1 MKREIYSNM
10 ETTGQNK
17 FDILKQYYGYDVF
30 REGQEELIDAI
41 LDGRDVFG
49 IMPTGAGKSVCYQV
63 PALLMDGITL
73 VISPLISLMKDQVR
87 ALNEMGVHAA
97 YLNSSLTYNQ
107 YKLALANAVR
117 GQYKI
122 IYVAPERL
130 ETSEFLSFALNAP
143 ISMVSIDEAHCV
155 SQWGQDFRPGYL
167 KIQHFIEKL
176 RIRPVVS
183 AFTATATR
191 EVQEDVTELL
201 GLRNPKKVV
210 TGFNRSNLYFG
221 VSIPKDKKVALKQ
234 YLNVHGDESGI
245 IYCATRKAVEEV
257 HEMLLKEGYPVT
269 RYHAGLDDEERR
281 KNQDDF
287 IYDRKPV
294 MVATNAFGM
303 GIDKSNVRYVLHYNM
318 PKNMESYYQ
327 EAGRA
332 GRDGEPAECILL
344 FGKRDVITNEYFI
357 EQDRENDELSET
369 ELEIVKAAERE
380 KLRRMTWYC
389 YTQGCLREYMLQ
401 YFGEESSSCDNCSN
415 CLNHAQLTDV
425 TREAILFVKGV
436 EEAGARFGEKLI
448 IEMLHGSLTPKVKQ
462 FKLDQKESFGCLKSV
477 SLDKLSQISRQLQMK
492 GYLAVTSSEYPILQP
507 GEKAE
512 ELLDGSEKLMLRE
525 QKKEAVKQKK
535 KSRRTES
542 SQMAKSNS
550 IFERLR
556 RVRLDLAREEKVPP
570 YLIFSDRT
578 LVELCQ
584 KMPQTEDEM
593 LEISGVGAHKLQKYG
608 DAFLSVIRA
617 FSEE

>member
-1 MKREIYSNM
+1 MSTKTNEQ
-10 ETTGQNK
+10 TK
-17 FDILKQYYGYDVF
+17 HDILKQYYGYDIF

-63 PALLMDGITL
+63 PALIMDGITL

-107 YKLALANAVR
+107 YKLALANATR

-130 ETSEFLSFALNAP
+130 ETKEFLEFALNAP
-143 ISMVSIDEAHCV
+143 IAMVSIDEAHCV

-167 KIQHFIEKL
+167 KISAFIEKL
-176 RIRPVVS
+176 CIRPVVS
-183 AFTATATR
+183 AFTATATK
-191 EVQEDVTELL
+191 EVREDVTELL
-201 GLRNPKKVV
+201 GLRNPKLIV
-210 TGFNRSNLYFG
+210 TGFNRPNLYFG
-221 VSIPKDKKVALKQ
+221 VSIPKDKKVTLKQ
-234 YLNVHGDESGI
+234 YLSVHGDESGI
-245 IYCATRKAVEEV
+245 IYCATRKGVEEV

-281 KNQDDF
+281 RSQDDF

-303 GIDKSNVRYVLHYNM
+303 GIDKSNVRYVVHYNM
-318 PKNMESYYQ
+318 PKNLESYYQ

-357 EQDRENDELSET
+357 EQDRDNDELTET

-389 YTQGCLREYMLQ
+389 YTQGCLREYMLG
-401 YFGEESSSCDNCSN
+401 YFGEESSTCNNCSN
-415 CLNHAQLTDV
+415 CLNNEELTDV
-425 TREAILFVKGV
+425 TREAICFINGVKET
-436 EEAGARFGEKLI
+436 EEHFGEKLI

-462 FKLDQKESFGCLKSV
+462 FRLDQKEAFGCLKTV

-492 GYLAVTSSEYPILQP
+492 EYITVTSSEYPVLQV
-507 GEKAE
+507 GAKADD
-512 ELLDGSEKLMLRE
+512 LLSGAETMMLRA
-525 QKKEAVKQKK
+525 QKKETTKQR
-535 KSRRTES
+535 SRTKGRER

-556 RVRLDLAREEKVPP
+556 KVRLDLARAEKVPP

-578 LVELCQ
+578 LVEMCQ
-584 KMPQTEDEM
+584 KMPATEEELM
-593 LEISGVGAHKLQKYG
+593 EISGVGAHKLQKYG
-608 DAFLSVIRA
+608 DAFLSVIRD
-617 FSEE
+617 FGEE

>member
-1 MKREIYSNM
+1 MNI
-10 ETTGQNK
+10 ETARQNK
-17 FDILKQYYGYDVF
+17 NDILKQYYGYDTF

-49 IMPTGAGKSVCYQV
+49 VMPTGAGKSVCYQV
-63 PALLMDGITL
+63 PALMMDGVTL
-73 VISPLISLMKDQVR
+73 VVSPLISLMKDQVR

-130 ETSEFLSFALNAP
+130 ETREFLEFALQAP
-143 ISMVSIDEAHCV
+143 ISMVSVDEAHCV

-167 KIQHFIEKL
+167 KIRTFIEKL
-176 RIRPVVS
+176 PRRPIVS
-183 AFTATATR
+183 AFTATATK
-191 EVQEDVTELL
+191 EVQEDVTNLISL
-201 GLRNPKKVV
+201 HNSKRVV
-210 TGFNRSNLYFG
+210 TGFNRPNLYFG
-221 VSIPKDKKVALKQ
+221 VSIPKDKKQALRQ
-234 YLNVHGDESGI
+234 YLSVHATESGI
-245 IYCATRKAVEEV
+245 VYCATRKGVEEV

-269 RYHAGLDDEERR
+269 RYHAGLEDVERR
-281 KNQDDF
+281 RNQDDF

-303 GIDKSNVRYVLHYNM
+303 GIDKSNVRYVVHYNM
-318 PKNMESYYQ
+318 PKNLESYYQ

-344 FGKRDVITNEYFI
+344 FGKKDVITNEYFI
-357 EQDRENDELSET
+357 EQDRENDELTET

-389 YTQGCLREYMLQ
+389 YTQGCLREFMLQ
-401 YFGEESSSCDNCSN
+401 YFGEESAPCGNCSN
-415 CLNHAQLTDV
+415 CLNQTELTDA
-425 TREAILFVKGV
+425 THEAVLFVKGV
-436 EEAGARFGEKLI
+436 KESGEHFGEKII

-462 FKLDQKESFGCLKSV
+462 FKLDQKESFGVLKSV
-477 SLDKLSQISRQLQMK
+477 NLDKLSQISRQLQLKEYIM
-492 GYLAVTSSEYPILQP
+492 VTSSEYPVLQV
-507 GEKAE
+507 GEKAR
-512 ELLDGSEKLMLRE
+512 ELLEGTEKLMLRE
-525 QKKEAVKQKK
+525 MKKTAKK
-535 KSRRTES
+535 DEKKLRSREKSR
-542 SQMAKSNS
+542 MAKSNS

-556 RVRLDLAREEKVPP
+556 KVRLDLARAEKVPP

-578 LVELCQ
+578 LVEMCQ
-584 KMPQTEDEM
+584 KMPASEEEM
-593 LEISGVGAHKLQKYG
+593 LKISGVGAHKLQKYG
-608 DAFLSVIRA
+608 DAFLSVIRD
-617 FSEE
+617 FEEK

>member
-1 MKREIYSNM
+1 MNIEKTQQTKYN
-10 ETTGQNK
+10 
-17 FDILKQYYGYDVF
+17 ILKQYYGYDTF

-49 IMPTGAGKSVCYQV
+49 IMPTGAGKSVCYQL
-63 PALLMDGITL
+63 PALLMKGITL

-107 YKLALANAVR
+107 YKLALANAAR

-130 ETSEFLSFALNAP
+130 ETKEFLEFALGAD
-143 ISMVSIDEAHCV
+143 ISMVSVDEAHCV

-167 KIQHFIEKL
+167 KIHTFIEKL
-176 RIRPVVS
+176 KLHPIVS
-183 AFTATATR
+183 AFTATATK

-201 GLRNPKKVV
+201 GLHDPKKVV
-210 TGFNRSNLYFG
+210 TGFNRPNLYFG
-221 VSIPKDKKVALKQ
+221 VSIPKDKKQTLRQ
-234 YLNVHGDESGI
+234 YLSVHSDESGI
-245 IYCATRKAVEEV
+245 VYCATRKGVEEV
-257 HEMLLKEGYPVT
+257 HEMLLKEGYPAT

-281 KNQDDF
+281 RSQDDF
-287 IYDRKPV
+287 IYDRKPI

-318 PKNMESYYQ
+318 PKNLESYYQ

-344 FGKRDVITNEYFI
+344 FGKRDVLTNEYFI
-357 EQDRENDELSET
+357 EQDRENEELTET

-401 YFGEESSSCDNCSN
+401 YFGEESSPCDNCSN
-415 CLNHAQLTDV
+415 CRNQSQLIDV
-425 TREAILFVKGV
+425 TKEAVLFVKGV
-436 EEAGARFGEKLI
+436 QEAANHFDEKLI
-448 IEMLHGSLTPKVKQ
+448 LEMLHGSMTPKVKQ
-462 FKLDQKESFGCLKSV
+462 FKLDQKDSFGCLKSV
-477 SLDKLSQISRQLQMK
+477 SLDKLSRISRLLQMEE
-492 GYLAVTSSEYPILQP
+492 YIVMTSSEYPILQIGRKADRLLA
-507 GEKAE
+507 GE
-512 ELLDGSEKLMLRE
+512 EKVMLRE
-525 QKKEAVKQKK
+525 QKKETSKK
-535 KSRRTES
+535 KETNRRKEVS
-542 SQMAKSNS
+542 HMAKSNS
-550 IFERLR
+550 VFDRLR

-578 LVELCQ
+578 LVEMCQ
-584 KMPQTEDEM
+584 KMPSSEEEM
-593 LEISGVGAHKLQKYG
+593 LQISGVGMHKLEKYG

>member
-1 MKREIYSNM
+1 MIMNIDATKQS
-10 ETTGQNK
+10 K
-17 FDILKQYYGYDVF
+17 HDILKQYYGYDVF

-41 LDGRDVFG
+41 LEGRDVFG

-63 PALLMDGITL
+63 PALMMDGITL

-107 YKLALANAVR
+107 YKLALANAAR

-130 ETSEFLSFALNAP
+130 ETREFLEFALQAP
-143 ISMVSIDEAHCV
+143 ITMVSIDEAHCV

-167 KIQHFIEKL
+167 KIHAFTEKL
-176 RIRPVVS
+176 RLRPVIS
-183 AFTATATR
+183 AFTATATK

-201 GLRNPKKVV
+201 GLRNPKKVI
-210 TGFNRSNLYFG
+210 TGFNRPNLYFG
-221 VSIPKDKKVALKQ
+221 VSIPKDKKVTLKQ
-234 YLNVHGDESGI
+234 YLSVHSDESGI
-245 IYCATRKAVEEV
+245 IYCATRKGVEEV
-257 HEMLLKEGYPVT
+257 HGMLLKEGYPAT

-281 KNQDDF
+281 RSQDDF
-287 IYDRKPV
+287 ICDRKPI

-303 GIDKSNVRYVLHYNM
+303 GIDKSNVRYVVHYNM
-318 PKNMESYYQ
+318 PKNLESYYQ

-344 FGKRDVITNEYFI
+344 FGKRDVVTNEYFI
-357 EQDRENDELSET
+357 EQDRDNDELTET

-401 YFGEESSSCDNCSN
+401 YFGEGSSACNNCSN
-415 CLNHAQLTDV
+415 CLNHGELTDV
-425 TREAILFVKGV
+425 TGEAICFVNGV
-436 EEAGARFGEKLI
+436 KEAGERFGEQRI

-462 FKLDQKESFGCLKSV
+462 LKLDQKESFGCLKTV

-492 GYLAVTSSEYPILQP
+492 EYITVTASEYPVLQV
-507 GEKAE
+507 GVKADA
-512 ELLDGSEKLMLRE
+512 LLNGTETLMLRT
-525 QKKEAVKQKK
+525 QKKETAKQT
-535 KSRRTES
+535 SRTKTKERS
-542 SQMAKSNS
+542 RMAKSDS
-550 IFERLR
+550 VFERLR
-556 RVRLDLAREEKVPP
+556 KVRLDLARAQKVPP

-578 LVELCQ
+578 LVEMCK
-584 KMPQTEDEM
+584 KMPTTEEELM
-593 LEISGVGAHKLQKYG
+593 EISGVGAHKLQKYG

>member
-1 MKREIYSNM
+1 MKNEQS
-10 ETTGQNK
+10 K
-17 FDILKQYYGYDVF
+17 FEILKQYYGYDVF

-63 PALLMDGITL
+63 PALMMEGITL

-107 YKLALANAVR
+107 YKLALANATR

-130 ETSEFLSFALNAP
+130 ETKEFLEFALQAQ

-167 KIQHFIEKL
+167 KIRVFIEKL

-183 AFTATATR
+183 AFTATATK
-191 EVQEDVTELL
+191 EVREDVTQLL
-201 GLRNPKKVV
+201 GLRGPKLVV
-210 TGFNRSNLYFG
+210 TGFNRPNLYFG
-221 VSIPKDKKVALKQ
+221 VSIPKDKRTTLKQ
-234 YLNVHGDESGI
+234 YLSVHSDESGI
-245 IYCATRKAVEEV
+245 IYCATRKGVEEI
-257 HEMLLKEGYPVT
+257 HEVLLKEGYPVT

-281 KNQDDF
+281 RSQDDF

-303 GIDKSNVRYVLHYNM
+303 GIDKSNVRFVIHYNM
-318 PKNMESYYQ
+318 PKNLESYYQ

-332 GRDGEPAECILL
+332 GRDGEKAECILL

-357 EQDRENDELSET
+357 EQDRENDELTET
-369 ELEIVKAAERE
+369 QLEIVKAAERE

-389 YTQGCLREYMLQ
+389 YTQGCLREYMLG
-401 YFGEESSSCDNCSN
+401 YFGQENCSCDNCSN
-415 CLNHAQLTDV
+415 CLSQAQLIDV
-425 TREAILFVKGV
+425 TKEAILFVKGV
-436 EEAGARFGEKLI
+436 AETQAHFGEKLI

-462 FKLDQKESFGCLKSV
+462 FKLDRKDSFGILKSV
-477 SLDKLSQISRQLQMK
+477 SLDKLSQISRQLQLN
-492 GYLAVTSSEYPILQP
+492 GYLVQTSSEYPILQVAD
-507 GEKAE
+507 KAQL
-512 ELLDGSEKLMLRE
+512 LLDGEETLTIRE
-525 QKKEAVKQKK
+525 QKKETHTRGRNRKG
-535 KSRRTES
+535 SRQETSR
-542 SQMAKSNS
+542 MAKSDS
-550 IFERLR
+550 VFERLR

-578 LVELCQ
+578 LVEMCQ
-584 KMPQTEDEM
+584 KMPMSGEELM
-593 LEISGVGAHKLQKYG
+593 EISGVGTHKLQKYG
-608 DAFLSVIRA
+608 DAFLSVIRT

>member
-1 MKREIYSNM
+1 M

-17 FDILKQYYGYDVF
+17 FDILKQYYGYDDF

-63 PALLMDGITL
+63 PALLMEGITL

-107 YKLALANAVR
+107 YKLALANAAR

-130 ETSEFLSFALNAP
+130 ETREFLEFALNAP

-167 KIQHFIEKL
+167 KIQNFIGKL

-210 TGFNRSNLYFG
+210 TGFNRPNLYFG
-221 VSIPKDKKVALKQ
+221 VSIPKDKKATLKQ
-234 YLNVHGDESGI
+234 YLSAHGDESGI
-245 IYCATRKAVEEV
+245 IYCATRKGVEEV

-318 PKNMESYYQ
+318 PKNLESYYQ

-389 YTQGCLREYMLQ
+389 YTQGCLREFMLA
-401 YFGEESSSCDNCSN
+401 YFGEESSTCNNCSN
-415 CLNHAQLTDV
+415 CLNQGEVTDV
-425 TREAILFVKGV
+425 TKEAIAFVKGV
-436 EEAGARFGEKLI
+436 EETGAHFGEKLI
-448 IEMLHGSLTPKVKQ
+448 LEMLHGSLTPKVKQ
-462 FKLDQKESFGCLKSV
+462 FKLDQMEAFGALKKV
-477 SLDKLSQISRQLQMK
+477 SMDKLSRISRQLQMK
-492 GYLAVTSSEYPILQP
+492 EYIVATSSEYPILQV
-507 GEKAE
+507 GEKAR
-512 ELLDGSEKLMLRE
+512 ELLDGTEQLLLRE
-525 QKKEAVKQKK
+525 EKKEKQKKEGKTRKREDR
-535 KSRRTES
+535 SR
-542 SQMAKSNS
+542 MAMSNS

-556 RVRLDLAREEKVPP
+556 KVRLDLARQEKVPP

-584 KMPQTEDEM
+584 KMPQTEEEM

-617 FSEE
+617 FSQE

>member
-1 MKREIYSNM
+1 MNQVTKH
-10 ETTGQNK
+10 
-17 FDILKQYYGYDVF
+17 DILKQYYGYDSF

-63 PALLMDGITL
+63 PALMMEGITL

-107 YKLALANAVR
+107 YKLALANASR

-130 ETSEFLSFALNAP
+130 ETQEFLAFALNAP
-143 ISMVSIDEAHCV
+143 ICMVSIDEAHCV
-155 SQWGQDFRPGYL
+155 SQWGQDFRPSYL
-167 KIQHFIEKL
+167 KIKTFIDKL
-176 RIRPVVS
+176 KRRPIVS
-183 AFTATATR
+183 AFTATATK
-191 EVQEDVTELL
+191 EVREDVTELL
-201 GLRNPKKVV
+201 GLHNPEMVV
-210 TGFNRSNLYFG
+210 TGFNRPNLYFG
-221 VSIPKDKKVALKQ
+221 VSVPSDKKVTLRQ
-234 YLNVHGDESGI
+234 YLSVHGDESGI
-245 IYCATRKAVEEV
+245 IYCATRKGVEEV

-281 KNQDDF
+281 RNQDDF
-287 IYDRKPV
+287 IYDRKPI

-303 GIDKSNVRYVLHYNM
+303 GIDKSNVRYVIHYNM
-318 PKNMESYYQ
+318 PKNLESYYQ

-344 FGKRDVITNEYFI
+344 FGKRDIITNEYFI
-357 EQDRENDELSET
+357 EQNRENDELTET

-401 YFGEESSSCDNCSN
+401 YFGEDSSRCDNCSN
-415 CLNHAQLTDV
+415 CLSDTELTDV
-425 TREAILFVKGV
+425 TKEAILFIKGIM
-436 EEAGARFGEKLI
+436 ETGERFGEKVL
-448 IEMLHGSLTPKVKQ
+448 IEMLHGSLTAKVKQ
-462 FKLDQKESFGCLKSV
+462 FGLDQKESFGCLKSV
-477 SLDKLSQISRQLQMK
+477 SLSKLSQISSQLQVRE
-492 GYLAVTSSEYPILQP
+492 YVNATSSEYPILQV
-507 GEKAE
+507 GEKAG
-512 ELLDGSEKLMLRE
+512 ELFDGTEKLLLRE
-525 QKKEAVKQKK
+525 KKKEQSKK
-535 KSRRTES
+535 TKKRTGGERS
-542 SQMAKSNS
+542 HMAKSNS

-556 RVRLDLAREEKVPP
+556 KVRLDLAREEKVPP

-578 LVELCQ
+578 LVEMCQ
-584 KMPQTEDEM
+584 KMPANEAEM
-593 LEISGVGAHKLQKYG
+593 LDISGVGAHKMQKYG
-608 DAFLSVIRA
+608 DAFLSVIRD
-617 FSEE
+617 FRED

>member
-1 MKREIYSNM
+1 MSTQQK
-10 ETTGQNK
+10 TK
-17 FDILKQYYGYDVF
+17 FEILKQYYGYDVF

-63 PALLMDGITL
+63 PALMMQGITL

-97 YLNSSLTYNQ
+97 YLNSSLTYGQ
-107 YKLALANAVR
+107 YKLALANAKN

-130 ETSEFLSFALNAP
+130 ETPEFLEFALHAP
-143 ISMVSIDEAHCV
+143 IAMVSIDEAHCV

-167 KIQHFIEKL
+167 KIKTFIEKL
-176 RIRPVVS
+176 KIRPIVS
-183 AFTATATR
+183 AFTATATK
-191 EVQEDVTELL
+191 EVREDVTELL
-201 GLRNPKKVV
+201 GLRRPKQVI
-210 TGFNRSNLYFG
+210 TGFNRPNLYFG
-221 VSIPKDKKVALKQ
+221 VSIPKDKKAILKQ
-234 YLNVHGDESGI
+234 YISVHSDESGI
-245 IYCATRKAVEEV
+245 IYCATRKGVEEV

-281 KNQDDF
+281 RNQDNF
-287 IYDRKPV
+287 IYDRTPV

-318 PKNMESYYQ
+318 PKNLESYYQ

-332 GRDGEPAECILL
+332 GRDGAPAECILL

-357 EQDRENDELSET
+357 EQDRENDELTET
-369 ELEIVKAAERE
+369 ELEIVRAAERE

-389 YTQGCLREYMLQ
+389 YTQGCLREFMLQ
-401 YFGEESSSCDNCSN
+401 YFGEEVSGGCNNCSG
-415 CLNHAQLTDV
+415 CLNDSEITDV
-425 TREAILFVKGV
+425 T
-436 EEAGARFGEKLI
+436 EEAAVFVRGVAQTEGHFGEKVIL
-448 IEMLHGSLTPKVKQ
+448 EMLHGSMTPKVKQ
-462 FKLDQKESFGCLKSV
+462 FRLHEKQAFGTLKHV
-477 SLDKLSQISRQLQMK
+477 SLDKLTQISRQLQLN
-492 GYLAVTSSEYPILQP
+492 GYVEMTSTEYPLLRV
-507 GEKAE
+507 GEKADR
-512 ELLDGSEKLMLRE
+512 LLDGADKLTIRERKNEAEKGT
-525 QKKEAVKQKK
+525 KK
-535 KSRRTES
+535 KAGAKQNRGT

-556 RVRLDLAREEKVPP
+556 KVRLDLAREEKVPP

-578 LVELCQ
+578 LVEMCQ
-584 KMPQTEDEM
+584 KMPANEAEM
-593 LEISGVGAHKLQKYG
+593 LEISGVGTHKLQKYG
-608 DAFLSVIRA
+608 DAFLSVIRS
-617 FSEE
+617 FEEE

>member
-1 MKREIYSNM
+1 MNIENAR
-10 ETTGQNK
+10 QNK
-17 FDILKQYYGYDVF
+17 NDILKQYYGYDTF

-49 IMPTGAGKSVCYQV
+49 VMPTGAGKSVCYQV
-63 PALLMDGITL
+63 PALMMDGVTL
-73 VISPLISLMKDQVR
+73 VVSPLISLMKDQVR

-130 ETSEFLSFALNAP
+130 ETREFLEFALQAP
-143 ISMVSIDEAHCV
+143 ISMVSLDEAHCV

-167 KIQHFIEKL
+167 KIRTFIEKL
-176 RIRPVVS
+176 PRRPIVS
-183 AFTATATR
+183 AFTATATK
-191 EVQEDVTELL
+191 EVQEDVTNLISL
-201 GLRNPKKVV
+201 HNSKRVV
-210 TGFNRSNLYFG
+210 TGFNRPNLYFG
-221 VSIPKDKKVALKQ
+221 VSIPKDKKQALRQ
-234 YLNVHGDESGI
+234 YLSVHATESGI
-245 IYCATRKAVEEV
+245 VYCATRKGVEEV

-269 RYHAGLDDEERR
+269 RYHAGLEDVERR
-281 KNQDDF
+281 RNQDDF

-303 GIDKSNVRYVLHYNM
+303 GIDKSNVRYVVHYNM
-318 PKNMESYYQ
+318 PKNLESYYQ

-344 FGKRDVITNEYFI
+344 FGKKDVITNEYFI
-357 EQDRENDELSET
+357 EQDRENDELTET

-389 YTQGCLREYMLQ
+389 YTQGCLREFMLQ
-401 YFGEESSSCDNCSN
+401 YFGEESAPCGNCSN
-415 CLNHAQLTDV
+415 CLNQTELTDA
-425 TREAILFVKGV
+425 THEAVLFVKGV
-436 EEAGARFGEKLI
+436 KESGEHFGEKII

-462 FKLDQKESFGCLKSV
+462 FKLDQKESFGVLKSV
-477 SLDKLSQISRQLQMK
+477 NLDKLSQISRQLQLKEYIM
-492 GYLAVTSSEYPILQP
+492 VTSSEYPVLQV
-507 GEKAE
+507 GEKAR
-512 ELLDGSEKLMLRE
+512 ELLEGTEKLMLRE
-525 QKKEAVKQKK
+525 MKKTAKK
-535 KSRRTES
+535 DEKKLRSREKSR
-542 SQMAKSNS
+542 MAKSNS

-556 RVRLDLAREEKVPP
+556 KVRLDLARAEKVPP

-578 LVELCQ
+578 LVEMCQ
-584 KMPQTEDEM
+584 KMPASEEEM
-593 LEISGVGAHKLQKYG
+593 LKISGVGAHKLQKYG
-608 DAFLSVIRA
+608 DAFLSVIRD
-617 FSEE
+617 FEEK

>member
-1 MKREIYSNM
+1 M
-10 ETTGQNK
+10 
-17 FDILKQYYGYDVF
+17 DIDEVKQTKYDVLKQYYGYDIF

-63 PALLMDGITL
+63 PALIMDGITL

-107 YKLALANAVR
+107 YKLALANATR

-130 ETSEFLSFALNAP
+130 ETKEFLEFALNAP
-143 ISMVSIDEAHCV
+143 IAMVSIDEAHCV

-167 KIQHFIEKL
+167 KISAFIEKL

-183 AFTATATR
+183 AFTATATK
-191 EVQEDVTELL
+191 EVREDVTELL
-201 GLRNPKKVV
+201 GLRNPKLIV
-210 TGFNRSNLYFG
+210 TGFNRPNLYFG
-221 VSIPKDKKVALKQ
+221 VSIPKDKKVTLKQ
-234 YLNVHGDESGI
+234 YLSVHGDESGI
-245 IYCATRKAVEEV
+245 IYCATRKGVEEV

-281 KNQDDF
+281 RSQDDF
-287 IYDRKPV
+287 IYDRKPI

-303 GIDKSNVRYVLHYNM
+303 GIDKSNVRYVVHYNM
-318 PKNMESYYQ
+318 PKNLESYYQ

-357 EQDRENDELSET
+357 EQDRDNDELTET

-389 YTQGCLREYMLQ
+389 YTQGCLREYMLG
-401 YFGEESSSCDNCSN
+401 YFGEESSTCNNCSN
-415 CLNHAQLTDV
+415 CLNNEELTDV
-425 TREAILFVKGV
+425 TGEAICFINGVKETEGH
-436 EEAGARFGEKLI
+436 FGEKLI

-462 FKLDQKESFGCLKSV
+462 FRLDQKETFGCLKTV

-492 GYLAVTSSEYPILQP
+492 EYITVTSSEYPVLQV
-507 GEKAE
+507 GRKADD
-512 ELLDGSEKLMLRE
+512 LLSGAERMMLRA
-525 QKKEAVKQKK
+525 QKKETTKQK
-535 KSRRTES
+535 SRSKGRER

-556 RVRLDLAREEKVPP
+556 KVRLDLARAEKVPP

-578 LVELCQ
+578 LVEMCQ
-584 KMPQTEDEM
+584 KMPATEEELM
-593 LEISGVGAHKLQKYG
+593 EISGVGAHKLQKYG
-608 DAFLSVIRA
+608 DAFLSVIRD
-617 FSEE
+617 FGEE

>member
-1 MKREIYSNM
+1 MQIDKINQEKY
-10 ETTGQNK
+10 E
-17 FDILKQYYGYDVF
+17 ILKQYYGYDTF

-41 LDGRDVFG
+41 LSGQDVFG

-63 PALLMDGITL
+63 PALLMKGITL

-107 YKLALANAVR
+107 YRLALANASR

-130 ETSEFLSFALNAP
+130 ETKEFLEFALQADL
-143 ISMVSIDEAHCV
+143 SMVAIDEAHCV

-167 KIQHFIEKL
+167 KIYTFIDKL

-183 AFTATATR
+183 AFTATATK

-201 GLRNPKKVV
+201 ALRNPKKVV
-210 TGFNRSNLYFG
+210 TGFNRPNLYFG
-221 VSIPKDKKVALKQ
+221 VSIPKDKKQTLCQ
-234 YLNVHGDESGI
+234 YLNVHSDESGI
-245 IYCATRKAVEEV
+245 IYCATRKGVEEV
-257 HEMLLKEGYPVT
+257 HEMLLKEGVPAT

-281 KNQDDF
+281 RSQDDF

-303 GIDKSNVRYVLHYNM
+303 GIDKSNVRYVVHYNM
-318 PKNMESYYQ
+318 PKNLESYYQ

-357 EQDRENDELSET
+357 EQDRENEELT
-369 ELEIVKAAERE
+369 DVQLEIVKAAERE

-401 YFGEESSSCDNCSN
+401 YFGEESSACDNCSN
-415 CLNHAQLTDV
+415 CLNHSELIDV
-425 TREAILFVKGV
+425 TKEAVLFVEGV
-436 EEAGARFGEKLI
+436 AEAQQHFGEKVIL
-448 IEMLHGSLTPKVKQ
+448 EMLHGSLTPKVRQ
-462 FKLDQKESFGCLKSV
+462 FKLEQKKSFGCLKSV
-477 SLDKLSQISRQLQMK
+477 SLDKLSQISRLLQMK
-492 GYLAVTSSEYPILQP
+492 EYILVTSSEYPIIQI
-507 GEKAE
+507 GSKAE
-512 ELLDGSEKLMLRE
+512 RLLSGEEKIFLRE
-525 QKKEAVKQKK
+525 QKKETEKK
-535 KSRRTES
+535 KSASRRKEVS
-542 SQMAKSNS
+542 HMAKSNS
-550 IFERLR
+550 IFDRLR
-556 RVRLDLAREEKVPP
+556 KVRLDLAREEKVPP

-578 LVELCQ
+578 LVQMCQ
-584 KMPQTEDEM
+584 KMPSTEEEM
-593 LEISGVGAHKLQKYG
+593 LQISGVGTHKLEKYG
-608 DAFLSVIRA
+608 EAFLSVIRT

>member
-1 MKREIYSNM
+1 M
-10 ETTGQNK
+10 ETMRQNK
-17 FDILKQYYGYDVF
+17 FDILKQYYGYDTF

-41 LDGRDVFG
+41 LDGQDVFG

-107 YKLALANAVR
+107 YKLALANAMR

-130 ETSEFLSFALNAP
+130 ETQEFLTFALQAP
-143 ISMVSIDEAHCV
+143 IAMVSIDEAHCV

-167 KIQHFIEKL
+167 KIRAFIERL
-176 RIRPVVS
+176 PERPVIS
-183 AFTATATR
+183 AFTATATK
-191 EVQEDVTELL
+191 EVREDVTELI
-201 GLRNPKKVV
+201 GLHNPRTIV
-210 TGFNRSNLYFG
+210 TGFNRPNLYFG
-221 VSIPKDKKVALKQ
+221 VSIPKDKKITLKQ
-234 YLNVHGDESGI
+234 YLSVRGDESGI
-245 IYCATRKAVEEV
+245 VYCATRKGVEEV

-303 GIDKSNVRYVLHYNM
+303 GIDKSNVRFVIHYNM

-401 YFGEESSSCDNCSN
+401 YFGEESSACDNCSN
-415 CLNHAQLTDV
+415 CLNHAELTDV

-492 GYLAVTSSEYPILQP
+492 GYLVVTSSEYPILQM

-512 ELLDGSEKLMLRE
+512 ELLDGRETLMLRE
-525 QKKEAVKQKK
+525 QKKEEVKQKK
-535 KSRRTES
+535 KSRRTEG

-593 LEISGVGAHKLQKYG
+593 LEISGVGLHKLQKYG

>member
-1 MKREIYSNM
+1 MQIEKAMRQTKY
-10 ETTGQNK
+10 
-17 FDILKQYYGYDVF
+17 DVLKQYYGYDTF

-63 PALLMDGITL
+63 PALMMKGITL

-107 YKLALANAVR
+107 YKLALANAAR

-130 ETSEFLSFALNAP
+130 ETKEFLEFALGAD
-143 ISMVSIDEAHCV
+143 ISMVSVDEAHCV

-167 KIQHFIEKL
+167 KIHTFIEKL
-176 RIRPVVS
+176 KLRPVVS
-183 AFTATATR
+183 AFTATATK

-201 GLRNPKKVV
+201 GLHYPKKVV
-210 TGFNRSNLYFG
+210 TGFNRPNLYFG
-221 VSIPKDKKVALKQ
+221 VSIPKDKKQTLLQ
-234 YLNVHGDESGI
+234 YLKVHSDESGI
-245 IYCATRKAVEEV
+245 VYCATRKGVEEV
-257 HEMLLKEGYPVT
+257 HEMLLKEGYPAT

-281 KNQDDF
+281 RSQDDF
-287 IYDRKPV
+287 IYDRKPI

-303 GIDKSNVRYVLHYNM
+303 GIDKSNVRYVVHYNM
-318 PKNMESYYQ
+318 PKNLESYYQ

-344 FGKRDVITNEYFI
+344 FGKRDVMTNEYFI
-357 EQDRENDELSET
+357 EQDRENEELTET

-389 YTQGCLREYMLQ
+389 YAQGCLREYMLQ

-415 CLNHAQLTDV
+415 CLNQAQLIDV
-425 TREAILFVKGV
+425 TKEAVLFVKGV
-436 EEAGARFGEKLI
+436 QETANHFGEKLI
-448 IEMLHGSLTPKVKQ
+448 LEMLHGSLTPKVKQ
-462 FKLDQKESFGCLKSV
+462 LKLDQKESFGCLKSV
-477 SLDKLSQISRQLQMK
+477 SLDKLPQISRLLQMK
-492 GYLAVTSSEYPILQP
+492 EYIYKSSSEYPILQIGP
-507 GEKAE
+507 NAERLLNGE
-512 ELLDGSEKLMLRE
+512 EKIMLRE
-525 QKKEAVKQKK
+525 QKKEASKK
-535 KSRRTES
+535 KNTTRRKEVS
-542 SQMAKSNS
+542 HMARSNS
-550 IFERLR
+550 IFDRLR

-578 LVELCQ
+578 LVEMCQ
-584 KMPQTEDEM
+584 KMPSSEEEM
-593 LEISGVGAHKLQKYG
+593 LQISGVGMHKLEKYG

>member
-1 MKREIYSNM
+1 MNIENAR
-10 ETTGQNK
+10 QNK
-17 FDILKQYYGYDVF
+17 NDILKQYYGYDTF

-49 IMPTGAGKSVCYQV
+49 VMPTGAGKSVCYQV
-63 PALLMDGITL
+63 PALMMDGVTL
-73 VISPLISLMKDQVR
+73 VVSPLISLMKDQVR

-130 ETSEFLSFALNAP
+130 ETREFLEFALQAP
-143 ISMVSIDEAHCV
+143 ISMVSVDEAHCV

-167 KIQHFIEKL
+167 KIRTFIEKL
-176 RIRPVVS
+176 PRRPIVS
-183 AFTATATR
+183 AFTATATK
-191 EVQEDVTELL
+191 EVQEDVTNLISL
-201 GLRNPKKVV
+201 HNSKRVV
-210 TGFNRSNLYFG
+210 TGFNRPNLYFG
-221 VSIPKDKKVALKQ
+221 VSIPKDKKQALRQ
-234 YLNVHGDESGI
+234 YLSVHATESGI
-245 IYCATRKAVEEV
+245 VYCATRKGVEEV

-269 RYHAGLDDEERR
+269 RYHAGLEDVERR
-281 KNQDDF
+281 RNQDDF

-303 GIDKSNVRYVLHYNM
+303 GIDKSNVRYVVHYNM
-318 PKNMESYYQ
+318 PKNLESYYQ

-344 FGKRDVITNEYFI
+344 FGKKDVITNEYFI
-357 EQDRENDELSET
+357 EQDRENDELTET

-389 YTQGCLREYMLQ
+389 YTQGCLREFMLQ
-401 YFGEESSSCDNCSN
+401 YFGEESAPCGNCSN
-415 CLNHAQLTDV
+415 CLNQTELTDA
-425 TREAILFVKGV
+425 THEAVLFVKGV
-436 EEAGARFGEKLI
+436 KESGEHFGEKII

-462 FKLDQKESFGCLKSV
+462 FKLDQKESFGVLKSV
-477 SLDKLSQISRQLQMK
+477 NLDKLSQISRQLQLKEYIM
-492 GYLAVTSSEYPILQP
+492 VTSSEYPVLQV
-507 GEKAE
+507 GEKAR
-512 ELLDGSEKLMLRE
+512 ELLEGTEKLMLRE
-525 QKKEAVKQKK
+525 MKKTAKK
-535 KSRRTES
+535 DEKKLRSREKSR
-542 SQMAKSNS
+542 MAKSNS

-556 RVRLDLAREEKVPP
+556 KVRLDLARAEKVPP

-578 LVELCQ
+578 LVEMCQ
-584 KMPQTEDEM
+584 KMPASEEEM
-593 LEISGVGAHKLQKYG
+593 LKISGVGAHKLQKYG
-608 DAFLSVIRA
+608 DAFLSVIRD
-617 FSEE
+617 FEEK

>member
-1 MKREIYSNM
+1 MEIRK
-10 ETTGQNK
+10 QDK
-17 FDILKQYYGYDVF
+17 FDILKQYYGYDTF

-63 PALLMDGITL
+63 PALMLDGITL

-107 YKLALANAVR
+107 YKLALANAAR

-130 ETSEFLSFALNAP
+130 ETREFLEFALQAP
-143 ISMVSIDEAHCV
+143 ITMVSVDEAHCV

-167 KIQHFIEKL
+167 KIQAFLDKL
-176 RIRPVVS
+176 PRRPIVS
-183 AFTATATR
+183 AFTATATK
-191 EVQEDVTELL
+191 EVQEDVTELI
-201 GLRNPKKVV
+201 GLHNSKRVV
-210 TGFNRSNLYFG
+210 TGFNRPNLYFG
-221 VSIPKDKKVALKQ
+221 VSIPQDKKQTLRQ
-234 YLNVHGDESGI
+234 YISVHAMESGI
-245 IYCATRKAVEEV
+245 IYCATRKGVEEI

-281 KNQDDF
+281 RSQDDF
-287 IYDRKPV
+287 IYDRKPI

-303 GIDKSNVRYVLHYNM
+303 GIDKSNVRYVVHYNM
-318 PKNMESYYQ
+318 PKNLESYYQ

-344 FGKRDVITNEYFI
+344 FGKRDVLTNEYFI
-357 EQDRENDELSET
+357 EQDRENDELTET

-389 YTQGCLREYMLQ
+389 YTQGCLREFMLQ
-401 YFGEESSSCDNCSN
+401 YFGEESCTCNNCSG
-415 CLNHAQLTDV
+415 CLNQTELTDV
-425 TREAILFVKGV
+425 TKEAVLFVKAV
-436 EEAGARFGEKLI
+436 EECGEHFGEKVIL
-448 IEMLHGSLTPKVKQ
+448 EMLHGSLTPKVKQ
-462 FKLDQKESFGCLKSV
+462 FKLDQKTGFGCLKSV
-477 SLDKLSQISRQLQMK
+477 SMDKLSQISRQLQMK
-492 GYLAVTSSEYPILQP
+492 EYITVTASEYPILQV
-507 GEKAE
+507 GKKAA
-512 ELLDGSEKLMLRE
+512 ELLEENEKLMLRM
-525 QKKEAVKQKK
+525 QKKEAEKPKTRSR
-535 KSRRTES
+535 KSAK
-542 SQMAKSNS
+542 SQMAKSDS

-556 RVRLDLAREEKVPP
+556 KVRLDLARSEKVPP

-578 LVELCQ
+578 LVEMCQ
-584 KMPQTEDEM
+584 KMPATAEEM
-593 LEISGVGAHKLQKYG
+593 MEISGVGAHKLQKYG